1 MKKLIVVTI
10 VGFFAAC
17 VPARQFEETKAK
29 YDAAVTDNKALQD
42 KAMKAETKYNE
53 LNASTEVMRKD
64 MEAIRRDTSV
74 MGRSLRNLTV
84 NYDQLDKTYRE
95 LLDVND
101 RLSKGNAQDAEILRK
116 KYEAKLNELHALQD
130 AANDLQRNLSDKE
143 QKLAKME
150 TELASREK
158 RVKELESVINR
169 KDSIVKA
176 LKNKLSAALLGFENN
191 GLTITM
197 KDGKVYV
204 SLENQL
210 LFKSGSYDV
219 DEKGKD
225 ALRKLAKV
233 LEQNPDI
240 NITVEG
246 HTDTDKFGGSGSLKD
261 NWDLSVMRATQIVK
275 LLMSSAT
282 IEPKRLTAAGR
293 GEFLP
298 LDPANTEDAKK
309 KNRRTEIILTPKLD
323 ELYELLNEK

>member
-1 MKKLIVVTI
+1 LL
-10 VGFFAAC
+10 AAC
-17 VPARQFEETKAK
+17 VPARKFDETVAK
-29 YDAAVTDNKALQD
+29 YETSVAENKVLKE
-42 KAMKAETKYNE
+42 KAMTAEEKYNE
-53 LNASTEVMRKD
+53 LTVSTDQMRKD
-64 MEAIRRDTSV
+64 MEAVKRDTSV

-101 RLSKGNAQDAEILRK
+101 RLNKGNAQDAEILRK
-116 KYEAKLNELHALQD
+116 KYENKLSELHSLQD
-130 AANDLQRNLSDKE
+130 QANQLKTSLGEKE
-143 QKLAKME
+143 QKLVKME
-150 TELASREK
+150 GELQTREK

-169 KDSIVKA
+169 KDSVVRE

-210 LFKSGSYDV
+210 LFKSGSYEV

-240 NITVEG
+240 NVTVEG
-246 HTDTDKFGGSGSLKD
+246 HTDADKFAGSGSLKD

-275 LLMSSAT
+275 LLLNSAT
-282 IEPKRLTAAGR
+282 IDAKRITASGR
-293 GEFLP
+293 GEFFP
-298 LDPANTEDAKK
+298 LDPSNSDAAKK

-323 ELYELLNEK
+323 ELYQMLNEK

>member
-1 MKKLIVVTI
+1 MQKLIIITGI
-10 VGFFAAC
+10 ALLAAC

-29 YDAAVTDNKALQD
+29 YEASVAENKTLKE
-42 KAMKAETKYNE
+42 KAMNAEEKYNE
-53 LNASTEVMRKD
+53 LTVSTEQLRKD
-64 MEAIRRDTSV
+64 MEAIKRDTSV

-101 RLSKGNAQDAEILRK
+101 RLNKGNAADAEILRK
-116 KYEAKLNELHALQD
+116 KYEAKLSELHTLQD
-130 AANDLQRNLSDKE
+130 QANALKLSLNEKE
-143 QKLAKME
+143 QTLAKMDA
-150 TELASREK
+150 ELQTREK

-169 KDSIVKA
+169 KDSVVRA
-176 LKNKLSAALLGFENN
+176 LKNKLSDALLGFENN

-210 LFKSGSYDV
+210 LFKSGSYEV

-233 LEQNPDI
+233 LEQNADI
-240 NITVEG
+240 NVTVEG
-246 HTDTDKFGGSGSLKD
+246 HTDTDKYAGSGALKD
-261 NWDLSVMRATQIVK
+261 NWDLSVIRATQIVK
-275 LLMSSAT
+275 LLLSSAN
-282 IEPKRLTAAGR
+282 IDAKRITAAGR
-293 GEFLP
+293 GEFFP
-298 LDPANTEDAKK
+298 LDPANTDAAKK

-323 ELYELLNEK
+323 ELYQMLNEK

>member
-1 MKKLIVVTI
+1 
-10 VGFFAAC
+10 
-17 VPARQFEETKAK
+17 
-29 YDAAVTDNKALQD
+29 
-42 KAMKAETKYNE
+42 
-53 LNASTEVMRKD
+53 MRKD
-64 MEAIRRDTSV
+64 MEAIKRDTSV
-74 MGRSLRNLTV
+74 MGRSLRNLTT

-101 RLSKGNAQDAEILRK
+101 RLHKGNAADAEILRK
-116 KYEAKLNELHALQD
+116 KYEAKLNELHDLQD
-130 AANDLQRNLSDKE
+130 QANQLKLSLGEKE

-150 TELASREK
+150 TELQIREK

-169 KDSIVKA
+169 KDSVVRE

-210 LFKSGSYDV
+210 LFKSGSYEV

-240 NITVEG
+240 NVTVEG
-246 HTDTDKFGGSGSLKD
+246 HTDTDKYAGSGSLKD

-275 LLMSSAT
+275 LLLSSAT
-282 IEPKRLTAAGR
+282 IDAKRITAAGR
-293 GEFLP
+293 GEFFP
-298 LDPANTEDAKK
+298 LDASNTDAAKK

-323 ELYELLNEK
+323 ELYQMLNEK

>member
-1 MKKLIVVTI
+1 MRKIIIFSGIALL
-10 VGFFAAC
+10 AAC
-17 VPARQFEETKAK
+17 VPARKFDETVAK
-29 YDAAVTDNKALQD
+29 YETSVAENKVLKQ
-42 KAMKAETKYNE
+42 KAMTAEEKYNE
-53 LNASTEVMRKD
+53 LTVSTDQMRKN
-64 MEAIRRDTSV
+64 MEAIKRDTSV
-74 MGRSLRNLTV
+74 MGRSLRNLTS

-101 RLSKGNAQDAEILRK
+101 RLHKGNAADADILRK
-116 KYEAKLNELHALQD
+116 KYEAKLKELHDLQD
-130 AANDLQRNLSDKE
+130 QANQLKTSLGEKE

-150 TELASREK
+150 TELQTREK

-169 KDSIVKA
+169 KDSVVRE

-240 NITVEG
+240 NVTVEG

-275 LLMSSAT
+275 LLVNSAT
-282 IEPKRLTAAGR
+282 IDAKRITASGR
-293 GEFLP
+293 GEFFP
-298 LDPANTEDAKK
+298 LDPSNTDAAKK

-323 ELYELLNEK
+323 ELYQMLNEK